1 MKYMGSKARH
11 AKEILPIITYFRR
24 PDQWYVE
31 PFCGGC
37 NIVDKVTGLR
47 IAADNHYYL
56 IAMWKALQQGWT
68 PPKIVVESEYQ
79 HIKEH
84 KGECNPALVGYAG
97 FALSFGAKWFGGYR
111 RDVAGTKGSYTN
123 MKKQSGTAYRS
134 IMRQIPKLKDVIF
147 QCCNYQELS
156 IPESSIVY
164 CDPPYR
170 NTTKYKSG
178 DFDHDLFWN
187 WVRNISKQGHKVFVS
202 EYTAPD
208 DFRCVWSK
216 VVHNT
221 LVKDTGAKQGIERLF
236 VLGG

>member
-11 AKEILPIITYFRR
+11 AKEILSIMMDWRR

-37 NIVDKVTGLR
+37 NVIDKVDGLR
-47 IAADNHYYL
+47 LASDNHYYL
-56 IAMWKALQQGWT
+56 IAMWRALQRGWT
-68 PPKIVVESEYQ
+68 PPEMVTERAYRNVRDN
-79 HIKEH
+79 
-84 KGECNPALVGYAG
+84 KGDYPPGLVGFVG
-97 FALSFGAKWFGGYR
+97 FGCSYSGKWFGGYARGNDDKGVPRNYSNESR
-111 RDVAGTKGSYTN
+111 RHVLG
-123 MKKQSGTAYRS
+123 QV
-134 IMRQIPKLKDVIF
+134 PKLKDVIF